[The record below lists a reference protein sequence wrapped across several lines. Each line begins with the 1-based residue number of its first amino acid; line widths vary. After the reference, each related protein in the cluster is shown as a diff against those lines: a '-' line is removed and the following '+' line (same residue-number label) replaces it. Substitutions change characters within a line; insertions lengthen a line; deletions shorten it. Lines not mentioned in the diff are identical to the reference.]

1 MTKDFVKADVN
12 FQRPIVVINTICV
25 IVCLLNHDLF
35 VLLMMSHFIAGA
47 VQWIG
52 SGLNLKRPNPRSPYT
67 NWRRLHFWGSIVYLG
82 AFYSLVL
89 LDIKASDEIA
99 GIFILVIPQIILYA
113 YFLLSILELR
123 FLESIENTDEN
134 TSPI

>member
-12 FQRPIVVINTICV
+12 FQRPIVIINAI
-25 IVCLLNHDLF
+25 IVVLSLMNHDLF
-35 VLLMMSHFIAGA
+35 ALFLLSHFIAGA

-67 NWRRLHFWGSIVYLG
+67 NWRRLHFWGSIVYLT
-82 AFYSLVL
+82 AVYAILNLSIVP
-89 LDIKASDEIA
+89 SDDVA
-99 GIFILVIPQIILYA
+99 LFLILVIPQIILYA